1 MSLEFYACCV
11 RCQIAILNED
21 SWIVYNIFCLKS
33 IKLYII
39 QVLGFHLQVAVH
51 RKISRH
57 GRNQNSQ
64 QDDDNKNN
72 DQIRH
77 TNDGLQ
83 LGVFFVEIGKDQKD
97 DAVCKNTRNDTDENV
112 VADKRLADKTSV
124 STDKL
129 HRIDNK
135 SLGINTQPNGVS
147 DQRKGNKH

>member
-11 RCQIAILNED
+11 RCQIAILNEN

-72 DQIRH
+72 DQFRR
-77 TNDGLQ
+77 TDDGLQ
-83 LGVFFVEIGKDQKD
+83 LCVFFVKIRKDQKD
-97 DAVCKNTRNDTDENV
+97 DAVCKNSRNDSRENITE
-112 VADKRLADKTSV
+112 DKRPADKTPV
-124 STDKL
+124 GANKL

-135 SLGINTQPNGVS
+135 SLGVNAQPNGVS